1 MEPRSSALTSAG
13 ASMIMNKSKM
23 PQTLTLDHVSPA
35 TRLLEKRRQMFEVQE
50 ALDAQK
56 EEFARRE
63 DAFHRREEGLRKK
76 DLELQE
82 SLIKFNKFLQE
93 NESKRNRA
101 VKRASD
107 EVKQRMTKE
116 QEVARLQTQLTALQQ
131 ESDALGAQVRHH
143 LKYTRYLE
151 LVQEAVPEDYPEVS
165 DLVNRYRTLRE
176 TNHDLSRNQIT
187 HEEESESKRLEFSA
201 FQKERANEIL
211 TFNNRIASLQ
221 RELEREELQAVRLQH
236 ETDAIL
242 RVTTQ
247 KTLALGQIIMAIG
260 NLLQRCTSGIHGQI
274 LKHVEGS
281 YHAQGSNN
289 QPGSDN
295 HDGNGASAASSAPV
309 TVPGAKSSNGISEAD
324 VIHHGQRAVI
334 DLDVVAAYM
343 MDFTAIVQGRIDAQ
357 RAQKK
362 AAAAAAAAAS
372 QVTGAVTTVITSTG
386 DGGHTGATSSIAGKQ
401 IEIESLAGRVLAVDV
416 RIWFTQFVKAMRDD
430 EDNIRYIGIL
440 VVVAPLGHAT
450 NSVAPQV
457 VINGVGLLA
466 NKIIVGDPSNT
477 PFWEAVRESDVPIE
491 ENSVLELLREVTANP
506 KLFFAVPPDQF
517 DDFSMQPYIGPD
529 GKILKSAVNEYIRAI
544 MQYALEI
551 NLSDF

>member
-13 ASMIMNKSKM
+13 ASMIMNRSKM

-107 EVKQRMTKE
+107 EVKQRMNKE
-116 QEVARLQTQLTALQQ
+116 QEVARLQAQLAALQR

-165 DLVNRYRTLRE
+165 DLVNRYHTLRE
-176 TNHDLSRNQIT
+176 TNRDLSQNQIT
-187 HEEESESKRLEFSA
+187 HEEESESKRLEFAA

-211 TFNNRIASLQ
+211 TFNNRIAALQ
-221 RELEREELQAVRLQH
+221 RALEREELTGVRLQH
-236 ETDAIL
+236 ETDASL
-242 RVTTQ
+242 RATTQ

-281 YHAQGSNN
+281 YHAQGNN
-289 QPGSDN
+289 QSGNDS
-295 HDGNGASAASSAPV
+295 HDGSGSGGGVPTSSAASANASGGKTA
-309 TVPGAKSSNGISEAD
+309 SGISEAD
-324 VIHHGQRAVI
+324 VIHHGQRAMI

-362 AAAAAAAAAS
+362 AAAAAAAAA
-372 QVTGAVTTVITSTG
+372 QAGGAVVTFTAGIG
-386 DGGHTGATSSIAGKQ
+386 DGSHTGAASSIGGGSTA
-401 IEIESLAGRVLAVDV
+401 
-416 RIWFTQFVKAMRDD
+416 T
-430 EDNIRYIGIL
+430 IR
-440 VVVAPLGHAT
+440 
-450 NSVAPQV
+450 
-457 VINGVGLLA
+457 
-466 NKIIVGDPSNT
+466 
-477 PFWEAVRESDVPIE
+477 
-491 ENSVLELLREVTANP
+491 
-506 KLFFAVPPDQF
+506 
-517 DDFSMQPYIGPD
+517 
-529 GKILKSAVNEYIRAI
+529 
-544 MQYALEI
+544 
-551 NLSDF
+551 